1 MKQVKK
7 KFSHESLQDAQSIKA
22 ILKSITNGLA
32 KGKVVLSDEQDDVV
46 LEPKGLLALK
56 VTATQDAEQNS
67 LDVRIKWRTDPEV
80 PKKRKLIVSDH
91 LGKTTRSGKKTKLS
105 GS

>member
-7 KFSHESLQDAQSIKA
+7 KFTHESLQDAQSIKA

-46 LEPKGLLALK
+46 LEPKGLLNLK
-56 VTATQDAEQNS
+56 VTASQDSEQNS
-67 LDVRIKWRTDPEV
+67 LNVRIKWRTDPGI
-80 PKKRKLIVSDH
+80 PKNRKLIVS
-91 LGKTTRSGKKTKLS
+91 GKK
-105 GS
+105 G